1 VQINSI
7 MIFAL
12 TGAVRFHA
20 KPVTGVACR
29 STPRLATPAK
39 ALTAELKRLEAKD
52 IKKQL
57 HVNDNLAKQYE
68 KNLGNFAAHQP
79 VAAASLYDSPLF
91 NALDAP
97 SLAVDDASWA
107 NQYIRIFSGLYG
119 LLRPFDEI
127 QPVSLPVSLGTK
139 LTTSKGKFLRDFWRA
154 HVTKQM
160 EDSVRGCPL
169 PVIINLS
176 TEDELNALDMDK
188 LPTGTHV
195 QSVQFHATDKNEAA
209 ANMGEFVRWAMLNKC
224 MQVEDLLE
232 FRGLIDDD
240 EPAAF
245 RLSPKR
251 SKPDLIVFEANTNEG
266 AGGSWKKNLVESGL
280 SKHAFVKSEAS
291 GKNRYK
297 RSEMNK
303 ALAKEDKKRR
313 KNAAVY

>member
-1 VQINSI
+1 

-20 KPVTGVACR
+20 KPAVDVACR
-29 STPRLATPAK
+29 STPRLATQVK

-68 KNLGNFAAHQP
+68 KNLGNFAAQQP

-91 NALDAP
+91 NTFDAP
-97 SLAVDDASWA
+97 SLAEDDASWA
-107 NQYIRIFSGLYG
+107 NHYIRIFSGLYG

-139 LTTSKGKFLRDFWRA
+139 LTTSKGKFLRDFWRP
-154 HVTKQM
+154 HLTKQM

-169 PVIINLS
+169 PVIVNLS
-176 TEDELNALDMDK
+176 TEDELDIIDMEK

-195 QSVQFHATDKNEAA
+195 HSVQFQAIDKNEAA
-209 ANMGEFVRWAMLNKC
+209 ANMGEFLRWAMINKC

-232 FRGLIDDD
+232 FRGLVDDD

-245 RLSPKR
+245 RVSSKR
-251 SKPDLIVFEANTNEG
+251 SKGDVIVFEANVTEG
-266 AGGSWKKNLVESGL
+266 AGGSWKKNLAESGL
-280 SKHAFVKSEAS
+280 SKHAFMKAEAS
-291 GKNRYK
+291 GKKRYK
-297 RSEMNK
+297 RTEMNK

-313 KNAAVY
+313 KTSAVY